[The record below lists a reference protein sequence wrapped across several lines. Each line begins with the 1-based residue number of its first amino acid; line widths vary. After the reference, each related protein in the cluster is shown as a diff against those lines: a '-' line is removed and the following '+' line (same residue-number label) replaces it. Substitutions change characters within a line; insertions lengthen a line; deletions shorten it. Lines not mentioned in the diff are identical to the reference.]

1 MSISPMLAVLTKTPF
16 DRKGWIFEIKWDGY
30 RALAFKDKDVRLVS
44 RNQKSFNSRYP
55 TIVNALKKLKGT
67 FVIDGE
73 IVVLDNKGRSN
84 FQLLQNYLK
93 THDTPYYYVFDI
105 LFYNG
110 KDLRD
115 LPLVERKKILSRL
128 IGKKQGTIRLSEHVA
143 EKGKAF
149 FRAAEKQ
156 GLEGIMAKKADSP
169 YQCKRSSDWQKIKT
183 SMRQEAV
190 IGGFTEPKGSRKRFG
205 SLLVGVYAKG
215 KLIYAGRVGGGFNEE
230 LLDEVYKKLRPL
242 VTRTCPFFETPRSS
256 ATWVKPKLVC
266 EVDFAEWTKEG
277 IMRQPIFKGLRMD
290 KNPKQ
295 VVREA

>member
-1 MSISPMLAVLTKTPF
+1 MNLSPMLAVLTKAPF

-30 RALAFKDKDVRLVS
+30 RALAIKDKDVRLIS
-44 RNQKSFNSRYP
+44 RNQKSFNARYP
-55 TIVNALKKLKGT
+55 TIVSGLKKLKGT
-67 FVIDGE
+67 FAIDGE

-115 LPLVERKKILSRL
+115 LPLVERKKILKKL
-128 IGKKQGTIRLSEHVA
+128 IGKKKGTIRLSEHIE

-156 GLEGIMAKKADSP
+156 GLEGIIAKNGDSS
-169 YQCKRSSDWQKIKT
+169 YQSKRSSDWQKIKT

-190 IGGFTEPKGSRKRFG
+190 IGGFTAPKGSRKRFG
-205 SLLVGVYAKG
+205 SLLVGVYRKG

-242 VTRTCPFFETPRSS
+242 VSRTCPFLETPHYG

-266 EVDFAEWTKEG
+266 EVDFAEWTTEG
-277 IMRQPIFKGLRMD
+277 IMRQPIFKGLRIGD
-290 KNPKQ
+290 CSL
-295 VVREA
+295 A

>member
-1 MSISPMLAVLTKTPF
+1 MITSPMLAVLTKAPF

-30 RALAFKDKDVRLVS
+30 RALAFKDKNVRLIS
-44 RNQKSFNSRYP
+44 RNQKSFNARYP
-55 TIVNALKKLKGT
+55 TIVNGLKKLKGT

-73 IVVLDNKGRSN
+73 IVVLDSKGRSN

-93 THDTPYYYVFDI
+93 TKGAPCYYVFDI

-115 LPLVERKKILSRL
+115 LPLLERKKVLGKL
-128 IGKKQGTIRLSEHVA
+128 IGKKKGIIRLSEHIE

-156 GLEGIMAKKADSP
+156 GLEGIMAKNGESP

-205 SLLVGVYAKG
+205 SLLVGVYKRG
-215 KLIYAGRVGGGFNEE
+215 KFIYAGRVGGGFNEE
-230 LLDEVYKKLRPL
+230 LLNEVYKKLRPL
-242 VTRTCPFFETPRSS
+242 VIRTNPFHETPKSS

-277 IMRQPIFKGLRMD
+277 IMRQPIFKGMRVD
-290 KNPKQ
+290 KNPKE
-295 VVREA
+295 VVRE